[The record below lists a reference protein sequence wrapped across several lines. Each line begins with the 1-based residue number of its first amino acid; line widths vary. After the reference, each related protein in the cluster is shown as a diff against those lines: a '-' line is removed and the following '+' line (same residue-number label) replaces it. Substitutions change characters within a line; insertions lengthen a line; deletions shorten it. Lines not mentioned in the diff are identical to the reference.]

1 MAPSAI
7 QTTDGFLSRGEGQSV
22 PNTGRIGDKGIGYP
36 LRGMSAGLMNKEP
49 TKNM

>member
-7 QTTDGFLSRGEGQSV
+7 QPADGFLSRSENQSV

-49 TKNM
+49 PKKL